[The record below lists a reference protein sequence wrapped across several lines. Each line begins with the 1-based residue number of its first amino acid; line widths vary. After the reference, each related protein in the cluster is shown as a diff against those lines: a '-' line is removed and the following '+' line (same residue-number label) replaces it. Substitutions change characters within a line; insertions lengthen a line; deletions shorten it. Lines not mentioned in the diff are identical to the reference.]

1 MIEVPKDERKDKQD
15 RMIELLEKL
24 SAKVEALIQVVAVT
38 SRKETV
44 LKGKTKTDQI
54 KTLSDLGLPRKIV
67 ALIVGTTPET
77 ISVRLSEMK
86 RKGKKTKKNEEIK
99 ENDK

>member
-1 MIEVPKDERKDKQD
+1 MREAEFKK
-15 RMIELLEKL
+15 ELIKRLGEL
-24 SAKVEALIQVVAVT
+24 SAKVEALIQVVAIT

-54 KTLSDLGLPRKIV
+54 KMLADLGLSRNVI

-77 ISVRLSEMK
+77 VSVTLSKLKAE
-86 RKGKKTKKNEEIK
+86 KKKIKKSK
-99 ENDK
+99 DKTSE

>member
-1 MIEVPKDERKDKQD
+1 MKQAEFQK
-15 RMIELLEKL
+15 ELLERLGEL
-24 SAKVEALIQVVAVT
+24 SAKVEALIQVVAIT

-77 ISVRLSEMK
+77 VSVRLSEMK
-86 RKGKKTKKNEEIK
+86 SEGKKGQKKGGCQGK
-99 ENDK
+99 